1 MDNPEI
7 HLQGIHTDPGQ
18 TLKANPMPETQEGFI
33 YTGVDNL
40 EVMLEAKR
48 YNRFLTDQ
56 VLANRAGESPIL
68 DFGAGIGTFSEMVRD
83 RGVPVDCLE
92 VDKDQCEILKAKG
105 FRVFMSSER
114 IPDASYDYIF
124 SLNVFEHIKDDVE
137 AMKECARILRPGGV
151 VYTYVP
157 AFQILFGDMDR
168 KVQHF
173 RRYTRKS
180 LKMISEAAGLEVL
193 RTEYVDIAGFFASL
207 VYNATSRGSGDI
219 HKRPVTIYD
228 RLIFPM
234 SRAIDRATHPFIGK
248 NVFSVARKSGNLY

>member
-1 MDNPEI
+1 MS
-7 HLQGIHTDPGQ
+7 
-18 TLKANPMPETQEGFI
+18 ETKDGFI

-56 VLANRAGESPIL
+56 VLAHRVGQGPTL
-68 DFGAGIGTFSEMVRD
+68 DFGAGIGTFSEMVRE

-92 VDKDQCEILKAKG
+92 VDKNQCENLRGKG
-105 FRVFMSSER
+105 FQVFSSSDQ
-114 IPDASYDYIF
+114 IPDGSYDYIF
-124 SLNVFEHIKDDVE
+124 SLNVFEHIEHDTE

-157 AFQILFGDMDR
+157 AFQMLFGDMDR
-168 KVQHF
+168 KVEHF

-180 LKMISEAAGLEVL
+180 LKMMSEAAGLEVS

-207 VYNATSRGSGDI
+207 VYNATSKGGGDI
-219 HKRPVTIYD
+219 HNGPITVYD
-228 RLIFPM
+228 RFIFPL
-234 SRAIDRATHPFIGK
+234 SRVIDRATHRFIGK
-248 NVFSVARKSGNLY
+248 NVFSVARKPGTLY